1 MEWSGIR
8 LRYLYYDVVV
18 GFFHLNKGQK
28 TEGYKADD
36 ENIMVLHLDI
46 KMEKPVCAD
55 NVLIRS
61 QVSPWSAC
69 PLITH

>member
-18 GFFHLNKGQK
+18 GFFHLNKGQE

-36 ENIMVLHLDI
+36 ENIMTLHL
-46 KMEKPVCAD
+46 EQ
-55 NVLIRS
+55 NG
-61 QVSPWSAC
+61 
-69 PLITH
+69 

>member
-1 MEWSGIR
+1 VEWSGIR

-18 GFFHLNKGQK
+18 GFFHLNKSQE

-36 ENIMVLHLDI
+36 ENIMMLHLE
-46 KMEKPVCAD
+46 KVEKPVCSYP
-55 NVLIRS
+55 VPSLPL
-61 QVSPWSAC
+61 VCLLC